1 VPIAM
6 QRWQSNNGNAFL
18 DGFFEQAIAARELAF
33 AGGGRGPD
41 HRVIEIGTIT
51 DPIEACVQPIRRW
64 LDARADV
71 APYVIRPLVDVW
83 HGPFDDL
90 KTIDEPV
97 LSPDAGDDES
107 QEQNGA
113 LRP

>member
-1 VPIAM
+1 M
-6 QRWQSNNGNAFL
+6 QRWQSNDGDAFL
-18 DGFFEQAIAARELAF
+18 DGFFQQAIEARELAF
-33 AGGGRGPD
+33 AGGGRGLD
-41 HRVIEIGTIT
+41 HRVIEFGTIT

-64 LDARADV
+64 LDARADM
-71 APYVIRPLVDVW
+71 APCVIRPLVDVW

-90 KTIDEPV
+90 KTIDESV

-107 QEQNGA
+107 QEQSGA